1 MTKRFAVA
9 RTNDARME
17 AHGAPPLV
25 ETGFNGLLEAKPA
38 RMKSGLRRLPPGQL
52 QITGDLVIAR
62 LTEQLP
68 SINTARLPYQ
78 QTQARL
84 RHVWIDYSDLI
95 QYFEHNRIPT
105 GIQRVQIE
113 IYQAARQ
120 AGRDN
125 VAACCFDAVRGCWI
139 PLPAGLFRQLVQTAA
154 APSLDAAGGD
164 GADTWR
170 MLIAELKQAT
180 KTGEPAAFAPNDVLV
195 NLGSSWWIPD
205 YMQHVRFLQR
215 EYGVLYAPFVHD
227 CIPIKVPE
235 TCSADLVREFRG
247 WFADATRTADVVLVN
262 SDCTGRDVVEAVGNL
277 AATTMPDLHVVRL
290 DARFDGPA
298 GLPNS
303 LPAPLRAQVLARYGL
318 RRPFALFVST
328 IEARKN
334 HIFIFQAWK
343 RLIDEHGADAVPDL
357 ICVGKRGWLVDYT
370 LNWLK
375 VNPDLASKIRLIGS
389 VSDLELAVLYRSA
402 LFTVYCSLYEGWGLP
417 VTESL
422 CHGRVPLVPT
432 HSSLRE
438 AGGDLAVYY
447 TPGSSDDF
455 CTQALTLMDPTQ
467 RARLEADVTA
477 RFRPRAWT
485 DVLDQILSVVRD
497 AVPRVDASVRGFTV
511 ERGLI
516 YGLGRDRDAAEHSLA
531 LPSGKWA
538 KYGRGW
544 WPAESWGCWSR
555 LESAQLMFSVDSPE
569 LPASSI
575 YLIIY
580 GGPRDQTLAVTAGP
594 HRADGIVVRA
604 GQRRLLRLPLSG
616 TAGQDGGIL
625 VTITAPIYKLAPFT
639 GGADPREI
647 GFGLEALG
655 VVAQKDAAGR
665 ADLAEYMLMSG

>member
-1 MTKRFAVA
+1 MTKRLAVA
-9 RTNDARME
+9 QISDSRME
-17 AHGAPPLV
+17 VPDTQPLTEAGPHGS
-25 ETGFNGLLEAKPA
+25 LEAKPA
-38 RMKSGLRRLPPGQL
+38 RARSGLRRLPPGHL
-52 QITGDLVIAR
+52 QITGGLVIAQ
-62 LTEQLP
+62 LTEPLP
-68 SINTARLPYQ
+68 MLNATHLVHRPVA
-78 QTQARL
+78 TRL
-84 RHVWIDYSDLI
+84 RNVWIDYSDLI

-120 AGRDN
+120 VGRDD
-125 VAACCFDAVRGCWI
+125 VAACCFDAARGCWV
-139 PLPAGLFRQLVQTAA
+139 PLPAALFRQIVQSAA
-154 APSLDAAGGD
+154 APSLDTAGGD

-170 MLIAELKQAT
+170 VLTAELKQAI
-180 KTGEPAAFAPNDVLV
+180 KIGEPAAFAPNDVLV

-277 AATTMPDLHVVRL
+277 AVTAMPELHVVRL

-298 GLPNS
+298 S
-303 LPAPLRAQVLARYGL
+303 LSGGMPAPMRAQVLARHGL

-334 HIFIFQAWK
+334 HIFIFQSWK

-357 ICVGKRGWLVDYT
+357 ICVGKRGWLVEYT

-402 LFTVYCSLYEGWGLP
+402 LFAVYCSMYEGWGLP

-432 HSSLRE
+432 HSSLPE

-455 CTQALTLMDPTQ
+455 CRQALSLMDPAQ
-467 RARLEADVTA
+467 RARLEADVAA

-485 DVLDQILSVVRD
+485 DVLEQILSVVRD
-497 AVPRVDASVRGFTV
+497 AVPRVDASGRAFTV
-511 ERGLI
+511 GRGLI

-544 WPAESWGCWSR
+544 WPAETWGCWSR

-569 LPASSI
+569 LPVSSI

-580 GGPRDQTLAVTAGP
+580 GGPRDQTLAVAAGP
-594 HRADGIVVRA
+594 HRAEGIVVRA

-625 VTITAPIYKLAPFT
+625 VTITAPTYKLAAFT

-655 VVAQKDAAGR
+655 VVAQEDAAGR

>member
-1 MTKRFAVA
+1 MAQMTGR
-9 RTNDARME
+9 RME
-17 AHGAPPLV
+17 APVAPPLD
-25 ETGFNGLLEAKPA
+25 EIGFHGSLEAKAMQP
-38 RMKSGLRRLPPGQL
+38 KSGLRRLPAGQV
-52 QITGDLVIAR
+52 QVTGDLMITR
-62 LTEQLP
+62 LTAP
-68 SINTARLPYQ
+68 FPIMNAARVPHQ
-78 QTQARL
+78 PIQARV
-84 RHVWIDYSDLI
+84 RDVWIDYSDLI

-120 AGRDN
+120 AGRDD
-125 VAACCFDAVRGCWI
+125 VAACCFDAVRGCWV
-139 PLPAGLFRQLVQTAA
+139 PLPAALFRQVVQRAA
-154 APSLDAAGGD
+154 TPPLDTSGGD

-170 MLIAELKQAT
+170 VLTAELKQAI

-215 EYGVLYAPFVHD
+215 EYGVLYALFVHD

-262 SDCTGRDVVEAVGNL
+262 SDCTGRDVVEAIGNL
-277 AATTMPDLHVVRL
+277 AATAMPDLHVVRL
-290 DARFDGPA
+290 DARFDGSA
-298 GLPNS
+298 GLSGGPPGG
-303 LPAPLRAQVLARYGL
+303 LPAPMRAQVLARYGL

-389 VSDLELAVLYRSA
+389 VSDLELAVLYCPA
-402 LFTVYCSLYEGWGLP
+402 LFAVYCSLYEGWGLP

-422 CHGRVPLVPT
+422 CHGRVPLVPK
-432 HSSLRE
+432 HSSLPE

-455 CTQALTLMDPTQ
+455 CRQALTLLDPAR
-467 RARLEADVTA
+467 RARLEADVAA
-477 RFRPRAWT
+477 RFRPRTWT
-485 DVLDQILSVVRD
+485 DVLEQILSVVRD
-497 AVPRVDASVRGFTV
+497 AVPRADASARTFTV
-511 ERGLI
+511 ERGLL
-516 YGLGRDRDAAEHSLA
+516 YGLGRDCDAAEHSLA
-531 LPSGKWA
+531 PPSGKWA

-544 WPAESWGCWSR
+544 WPAETWGCWSR
-555 LESAQLMFSVDSPE
+555 LEAAQLMFNVDSPE

-594 HRADGIVVRA
+594 HRAEGIVVRA
-604 GQRRLLRLPLSG
+604 GQHRLLRLPLSG

-647 GFGLEALG
+647 GFGLEAFG
-655 VVAQKDAAGR
+655 VVAHKDAAGR